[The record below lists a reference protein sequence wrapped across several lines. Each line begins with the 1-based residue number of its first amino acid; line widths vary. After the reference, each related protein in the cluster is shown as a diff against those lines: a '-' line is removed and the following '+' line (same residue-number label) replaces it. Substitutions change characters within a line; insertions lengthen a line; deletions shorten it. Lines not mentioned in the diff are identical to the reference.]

1 MTSFQNDTM
10 TSHPASSEALEMSA
24 RHLDRMM
31 NIDAGSSSLSERL
44 GGGGV
49 SGLHDRDYPA
59 MSGHG
64 PESQVRKVNGIF
76 GNEKVVP
83 QHQFSGKVPN
93 FMYLIFYILHLY
105 LPILL
110 FINPNGAGGGTFWKL
125 QMAKWVLVHF
135 YHWRD

>member
-64 PESQVRKVNGIF
+64 PESQVRKVNCIF
-76 GNEKVVP
+76 GNENVVP

-93 FMYLIFYILHLY
+93 FIYLVFYILHLY
-105 LPILL
+105 LLILL
-110 FINPNGAGGGTFWKL
+110 FINPNGAGGTL
-125 QMAKWVLVHF
+125 CPHF
-135 YHWRD
+135 FRTPVSP